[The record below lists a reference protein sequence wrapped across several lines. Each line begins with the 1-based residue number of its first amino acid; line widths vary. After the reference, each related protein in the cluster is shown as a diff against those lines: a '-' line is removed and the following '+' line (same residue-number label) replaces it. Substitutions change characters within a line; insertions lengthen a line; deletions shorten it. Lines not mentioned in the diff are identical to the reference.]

1 MTIQT
6 QHKASYFDAHTSL
19 ILKGCM
25 LILMFAHHF
34 FTFPSWILD
43 SVHHVNYNFLA
54 SLLCSP
60 TKICVAV
67 FAFLTGYSYFLSK
80 KHTFLYS
87 LKKVFSLFTAYWMV
101 FIPVYLLAVFVFDY
115 PFSVEGFLVELFA
128 LKNTVLPFC
137 WYVLFYAISML
148 YLPLIYRLLSK
159 NLVLS
164 LVFGAFLPVVL
175 CQILLR
181 VSLPAEIAEFLS
193 RFQSYFPILYLG
205 FLCSQYSIFNRLDSI
220 ITKILRK
227 KFLIIAGLAFLLVGI
242 FFSSNILYGSSS
254 PSVLSQ
260 LISKAVYTVSIP
272 FFVFSLVYMIKSFS
286 GKIIAPLLAA
296 IGKKSMFMW
305 FLHGIFFNFLSTYTQ
320 QILYFPYVPL
330 LILIWGLFIC
340 YCFAVPFSICHV
352 KVSQV
357 SSKSLIQNSYK

>member
-1 MTIQT
+1 MTIRT
-6 QHKASYFDAHTSL
+6 QHKVSYFGADTSL
-19 ILKGCM
+19 IVKGCM
-25 LILMFAHHF
+25 LVLMFVHHF

-43 SVHHVNYNFLA
+43 SVHHANYDFLA
-54 SLLCSP
+54 ALLCSP

-87 LKKVFSLFTAYWMV
+87 LKKVLSLFTAYWMV
-101 FIPVYLLAVFVFDY
+101 FIPVYLLAVFIFDY
-115 PFSVEGFLVELFA
+115 HFSVQGFLIELFA

-137 WYVLFYAISML
+137 WYVLFYAVSML

-164 LVFGAFLPVVL
+164 IIFGAFLPVVI
-175 CQILLR
+175 CQMSLR
-181 VSLPAEIAEFLS
+181 FTLPAEIADLLS

-205 FLCSQYSIFNRLDSI
+205 FLCSQYSVFDKLDSI

-227 KFLIIAGLAFLLVGI
+227 KFLIVIGLAVFLVAV

-272 FFVFSLVYMIKSFS
+272 FFVFSLVYIIKFFS
-286 GKIIAPLLAA
+286 GKVIGSLLTA

-305 FLHGIFFNFLSTYTQ
+305 FLHGIFFNFLSAYTQ
-320 QILYFPYVPL
+320 PILYFPYVPI
-330 LILIWGLFIC
+330 LILIWGLFMC
-340 YCFAVPFSICHV
+340 YCLAVPFSYCHQLLLLTHN
-352 KVSQV
+352 K
-357 SSKSLIQNSYK
+357 K